1 MRWLFREPAV
11 HVALVPPEEEEAFLH
26 IICQSFNVDL
36 PTARP
41 YFYDDPY
48 YPHNQRW
55 GLWVEESGRRR
66 LVSVL
71 TAVPLQMWIGERA
84 VPFMGI
90 AGVAT
95 HPAYRRRGYATHLLR
110 QVAETLREQAVP
122 VAVLQAFDH
131 NFYRRLGWETV
142 GTLARLRIEPSR
154 LPAYPITGVRRAEFA
169 DYEALIALHR
179 QLAPRKTGMLVR
191 DDLRWDYLLW
201 NFRNK
206 WVFEHAGAIE
216 GYLIHDYL
224 EGGWVLRVREFLWRT
239 ERARRALLGWLARN
253 GDHVRQIEF
262 AGTLSELQ
270 ALGIIPLSERHSQ
283 PEEPLAR
290 YELLAGFM
298 ARLLDTQ
305 RLLETL
311 LHDQPAPEGFQPF
324 CLRVQDRFRG
334 TSELFVVGE
343 SEGRLRVSRP
353 ESAIESVR
361 VPIEALT
368 QMVFGAQPAT
378 EIALRRRLAIP
389 EETLRLLESLFPPR
403 EPCLRPMDFF

>member
-1 MRWLFREPAV
+1 MRWIFRETAT

-55 GLWVEESGRRR
+55 GLWVEEGGRRR
-66 LVSVL
+66 LASVL
-71 TAVPLQMWIGERA
+71 TAVPLQMWIGER
-84 VPFMGI
+84 VMPFMGI

-95 HPAYRRRGYATHLLR
+95 HPAYRHRGYATQLLKH
-110 QVAETLREQAVP
+110 VAEALREQAVP

-131 NFYRRLGWETV
+131 SFYRRLGWETV
-142 GTLARLRIEPSR
+142 GTLVRLRIEPSR
-154 LPAYPITGVRRAEFA
+154 LPAYPVGGVRRAEFA

-179 QLAPRKTGMLVR
+179 QLAPHKTGMLVR
-191 DDLRWDYLLW
+191 NDLRWDYLLW

-206 WVFEHAGAIE
+206 WVFEHGGAIE
-216 GYLIHDYL
+216 GYLVHDYL

-239 ERARRALLGWLARN
+239 ERARRALVGWLARN

-270 ALGIIPLSERHSQ
+270 ALGIISLSERHSQ

-298 ARLLDTQ
+298 ARLLHLE
-305 RLLETL
+305 RLLQIL
-311 LHDQPAPEGFQPF
+311 LNDQPAPEGLHLLS
-324 CLRVQDRFRG
+324 LRVQDRFRG
-334 TSELFVVGE
+334 ATEFFELSE
-343 SEGRLRVSRP
+343 SEGRLRVLRTEASREGIRLP
-353 ESAIESVR
+353 V
-361 VPIEALT
+361 EALT
-368 QMVFGAQPAT
+368 QMVFGALPAA
-378 EIALRRRLAIP
+378 EIVLQRRLSIP
-389 EETLRLLESLFPPR
+389 EETMRLLEALFPPR